1 MATAEGRLREI
12 SGRILAWYDQNQR
25 NLPWRKTSD
34 PYRVWISE
42 IMLQQTQVDTVIP
55 YYHRFISQFPTVQ
68 ALAAASLDAV
78 LKVWENMGYYARA
91 HNLHAAA
98 KEIMDRF
105 GGELPDTWHEL
116 TALPGIGSYTAG
128 AILSMAFGE
137 HVPAVD
143 GNVRRVLSRLFA
155 IDQPTRA
162 FE

>member
-1 MATAEGRLREI
+1 MPTAEGRLKEI
-12 SGRILAWYDQNQR
+12 SDRILAWYDESQR

-42 IMLQQTQVDTVIP
+42 IMLQQTQVETVIP

-68 ALAAASLDAV
+68 ALAEASPDAV

-91 HNLHAAA
+91 RNLHTAA
-98 KEIMDRF
+98 KEIIHRF
-105 GGELPDTWHEL
+105 GGELPDTWDEL

-128 AILSMAFGE
+128 AILS
-137 HVPAVD
+137 
-143 GNVRRVLSRLFA
+143 
-155 IDQPTRA
+155 IA